1 MQTYTVFC
9 TEYERPGSTTW
20 IGHVQAEGVDHAW
33 SLGRAQC
40 AEAWYLDDPSDVHV
54 LGIAE
59 GEVNIVRWHD

>member
-20 IGHVQAEGVDHAW
+20 IDHAW